1 MKVNTFNN
9 LVELFLYRAKKNP
22 SQMAYTYLKEGIV
35 EESTLSYE
43 ELDHKAKVAAVVI
56 RRYVPINGRVLL
68 LYPSGIDFMIG
79 FAACLYAGVIAIP
92 VPPPD
97 TVRLKRTLPRLKSIA
112 IDAKASLVLSNGE
125 LIASVKEIS
134 RNQAEAAMETFAVEH
149 WLDYCDLEDASVN
162 DWSMPEIYEHKIA
175 YLQYTS
181 GSTSTPKGVMMSH
194 ANLIHHLENIHNTW
208 AYDADSISV
217 TWMPYF
223 HDYGL
228 VNGLLSPLFS
238 GIPCYVLSPLTFLKR
253 PFRWLQAVSKYRATH
268 MAGPNFAYAYCLEKI
283 SSEQLKELDLSS
295 VQVASNGAEP
305 VRQETITAFSE
316 RFAGCGFRAECLYPG
331 YGLAEAT
338 LLVTSKLHGVLP
350 SFYQLNSQQRQD
362 DNIQGSVVSCG
373 PPIGTT
379 EVRIVKL
386 EALTV
391 CEDNEIG
398 EVWIK
403 DPGVAQGY
411 WQNEQATKDT
421 FHAYTCNGL
430 GPYLRSGDLGFLRDG
445 ELFITGRLKD
455 LIIIDGVNHYP
466 QDIEWTVIQ
475 GHTALRAEHVAA
487 FSVTIDNQ
495 ERLVIAAE
503 LSLSSDDYQVIVQ
516 TIRKAISEFHEL
528 EVYAVALLK
537 KGTIFKTSSGKLQ
550 RHACKQAFL
559 QETFDTH
566 ALWKQPLVIKSS
578 TTINSKKLSD
588 WLVTKLALALSIA
601 PETIELNQ
609 VFSAYG
615 LSSRLAVSLVG
626 ELEDFLADNDVKA
639 LDLSPTLL
647 WQYPTISTLAEFLQS
662 LLQNSAIPSSNHYH
676 QKLEQAPIAVIGLGC
691 RFPDA
696 ENPEEFWRQLF
707 DGHDAIKDIPLQRW
721 NFDDYPEI
729 NTRRA
734 GLLNDVDLFD
744 ADFFGIAAKE
754 ADAMDPQQRL
764 VLEVAYEALEYAG
777 IAPESL
783 AQSETGVFVG
793 ISTDDYAAWQFEA
806 IDAYLGTGKTF
817 SIVANRL
824 SYLLDLRGPSL
835 AIDTAC
841 SSSLVAVHQACQSLR
856 QQECS
861 LALAGGVNLVLSPQL
876 MVALSAANMLSP
888 DGQCKT
894 FAADADGYVRG
905 EGCGMVVLKHLED
918 AERDGDTI
926 LAVIRG
932 SAVNQDGRSN
942 GLTAPNQTA
951 QKHVIEKALANAGIK
966 PEELSYIEA
975 HGTGTPL
982 GDPIEMDALLSVFG
996 RAPELNVGSVKTNIG
1011 HLEAASGIA
1020 GLIKVILALR
1030 HQVIPAHLHCSI
1042 RNPLIKLDHTG
1053 FHIPLTTM
1061 PWLVEQRIAGVSSFG
1076 FGGTNA
1082 HVVVSEAKRPKL
1094 TIENDDVAM
1103 TQILVVSAKSSA
1115 ALQQLLHRYIGFVQR
1130 EPNLKLAD
1138 LCYSA
1143 AMGRSHFKYRAA
1155 VIAETAE
1162 ILLNKL
1168 QAKVSQSFPITPKS
1182 PRKIAFLFTG
1192 QGSQTKQMGWQ
1203 LYQTEPVYK
1212 GAIDACADLLDDELP
1227 LSLKEVMFN
1236 EDDSLLNQTAYTQP
1250 LLFSLQ
1256 YALAK
1261 LWLSWGV
1268 TPDILLGHS
1277 VGEFALACLA
1287 GVFELPDAIKLIAAR
1302 GRLMQALP
1310 SNGSMAAVFA
1320 NVELVKS
1327 VIEQVSGTVVIAGFN
1342 SPRLQVISGENT
1354 AVAAVCEI
1362 LREQGISSQS
1372 LLVSHAFHSPLMNEM
1387 LDEFSL
1393 VANSCR
1399 YNQPNIS
1406 IISSVTGK
1414 RIDKD
1419 MMSPNYWISHVVEP
1433 VRYAD
1438 AVISLLAESCDVA
1451 IEIGS
1456 QPHASAMAQHASGS
1470 NAVQWLPSLKKGLKD
1485 RDTLLDAVA
1494 RLYQLG
1500 VNLDWRGLYSIPKQ
1514 RLTGLP
1520 NYPFERQRHWLDT
1533 QPTFSRKVLGQGNL
1547 STKPVKQL
1555 FYQWHWQP
1563 KALVCSEY
1571 FAAKTWLIF
1580 ADCGGVGV
1588 GLAEQL
1594 SLEGHQCYMVFPG
1607 QTNQRLT
1614 STQGWQI
1621 EATASGLSYLQ
1632 EQQLSELQVIHLW
1645 SLDLGTDLQADAL
1658 YKQQTLACFNVLHI
1672 LQKLSV
1678 DSLWLVTRQVYAFD
1692 ESELVQPNQA
1702 LLWGMAKAIA
1712 LEYPKIFKSMID
1724 IGSASDLMP
1733 LMAELNC
1740 KDEELSL
1747 ALRGEYRYIGRL
1759 LPYEL
1764 AQTSSIIKANGS
1776 YLISGGLGALGLQ
1789 IAMRLFELGA
1799 RNLVLVGRRSPSE
1812 EQRIVLAELTKQGCY
1827 IHILQADIASRAE
1840 LQIIVDR
1847 LKQMPPLLGIIHAAG
1862 VAADKPLTNMTEDDF
1877 LQTLRA
1883 KVQGAGLLHEIS
1895 LDYKLDF
1902 FCLLSSIASV
1912 WGAKQRAHYAAA
1924 NQYLDRLSAYRQ
1936 QQQLPSLSLNFG
1948 PWQGE
1953 GMAIGLEQELAKT
1966 GIRALNPEQILTLL
1980 PQILAVS
1987 AEQLIV
1993 VDADWSVL
2001 SGVFAGYAGAGLFE
2015 YLNKNIAHHENAAP
2029 DHFMDELRL
2038 ASQDRQQSLLSERL
2052 QIELSQTL
2060 GLKVNSVADVERGFF
2075 EMGMD
2080 SLMAVQFRTR
2090 LENLFGLQL
2099 PATLA
2104 FDYPNIQYLSAF
2116 LWSELSLPQELDQK
2130 FMMATDKDQ
2139 LSSAIEFEL
2148 SALEYLLRDE
2158 A

>member
-1 MKVNTFNN
+1 MKVNAFDN
-9 LVELFLYRAKKNP
+9 LVELFLYRAKKN
-22 SQMAYTYLKEGIV
+22 SGEMAYTYLKEGIV
-35 EESTLSYE
+35 AESRLSYG
-43 ELDHKAKVAAVVI
+43 ELDHKAKIAAVVI
-56 RRYVPINGRVLL
+56 RRYVPVNGRVLL
-68 LYPSGIDFMIG
+68 LYPPGIDFMIG

-92 VPPPD
+92 APPPD

-112 IDAKASLVLSNGE
+112 KDAKASLVLSNGE
-125 LIASVKEIS
+125 LIASIKEKYA
-134 RNQAEAAMETFAVEH
+134 NQAEAAMETFAVEH
-149 WLDYCDLEDASVN
+149 WLDYCDLGDASVD
-162 DWSMPEIYEHKIA
+162 DWKMPEITGDNLA

-194 ANLIHHLENIHNTW
+194 ANLIHHLENIQKAW
-208 AYDADSISV
+208 AYDSDSVSV

-228 VNGLLSPLFS
+228 VDGLLSPLFS

-253 PFRWLQAVSKYRATH
+253 PLRWLQAISKYRGTH
-268 MAGPNFAYAYCLEKI
+268 TQAPNFAYAYCLEKI
-283 SSEQLKELDLSS
+283 STEQLKELDLSC
-295 VQVASNGAEP
+295 VKVASNGAEP
-305 VRQETITAFSE
+305 VRQETIAAFSE
-316 RFAGCGFRAECLYPG
+316 RFASCGFRAECLYPA

-338 LLVTSKLHGVLP
+338 LLVSTKSHGIMP
-350 SFYQLNSQQRQD
+350 TFYKLNSDQRQD
-362 DNIQGSVVSCG
+362 DNIQGFIVSCG

-379 EVRIVKL
+379 DVKIVKPESL
-386 EALTV
+386 VV
-391 CEDNEIG
+391 CEDSEIG

-411 WQNEQATKDT
+411 WLNEQATQDT
-421 FHAYTCNGL
+421 FHAYTSTGL
-430 GPYLRSGDLGFLRDG
+430 GPYLRSGDLGFMRDG

-475 GHTALRAEHVAA
+475 GHAALRPEHAAA

-495 ERLVIAAE
+495 ERLVIAVE
-503 LSLSSDDYQVIVQ
+503 LSLSSDDYEVIVQ
-516 TIRKAISEFHEL
+516 TIRTALAELHEL
-528 EVYAVALLK
+528 DVYAVALLK
-537 KGTIFKTSSGKLQ
+537 KGTILKTSSGKLQ

-559 QETFDTH
+559 QDAFDTH
-566 ALWKQPLVIKSS
+566 ALWKQPLIIKSS
-578 TTINSKKLSD
+578 AINSKKLSD

-626 ELEDFLADNDVKA
+626 ELEDFLVENNGKSI
-639 LDLSPTLL
+639 DLSPTLL
-647 WQYPTISTLAEFLQS
+647 WQYPTIETLAEFLQT
-662 LLQNSAIPSSNHYH
+662 LLQNSEISNSPQYH
-676 QKLEQAPIAVIGLGC
+676 HKLEQAPIAVVGLGC

-696 ENPEEFWRQLF
+696 SNPDEFWRQLL

-721 NFDDYPEI
+721 NSEDYPEI

-734 GLLNDVDLFD
+734 GLLSDIDLFD

-824 SYLLDLRGPSL
+824 SYILDLRGPSL

-905 EGCGMVVLKHLED
+905 EGCGMIVLKRLED
-918 AERDGDTI
+918 AERDGDSI

-951 QKHVIEKALANAGIK
+951 QKNVIEKALANAGIK

-1030 HQVIPAHLHCSI
+1030 HQVIPAHLHCNT
-1042 RNPLIKLDHTG
+1042 RNPLIKLEHTG

-1082 HVVVSEAKRPKL
+1082 HIVVSEAEAPKL
-1094 TIENDDVAM
+1094 TAGNAGIAM
-1103 TQILVVSAKSSA
+1103 TQVLAISAKSST
-1115 ALQQLLHRYIGFVQR
+1115 ALQQLLLAYIDFVQS
-1130 EPNLKLAD
+1130 EPKLKLAD

-1143 AMGRSHFKYRAA
+1143 AMGRSIFKYRTA
-1155 VIAETAE
+1155 VTADSTE
-1162 ILLNKL
+1162 KLLEELK
-1168 QAKVSQSFPITPKS
+1168 AKASQIFPITAKS

-1203 LYQTEPVYK
+1203 LYQTEAVFHE
-1212 GAIDACADLLDDELP
+1212 AIDACANLLADELP
-1227 LSLKEVMFN
+1227 LLLTDVMFN
-1236 EDDSLLNQTAYTQP
+1236 EDDSQLNQTAYTQP

-1261 LWLSWGV
+1261 LWQSWGV
-1268 TPDILLGHS
+1268 EPDILLGHS
-1277 VGEFALACLA
+1277 VGEFAVACLA

-1310 SNGSMAAVFA
+1310 CNGSMAAVFA
-1320 NVELVKS
+1320 NVEVVKS
-1327 VIEQVSGTVVIAGFN
+1327 VIEQASGTVVIAGFN
-1342 SPRLQVISGENT
+1342 SPRLQVISGENK
-1354 AVAAVCEI
+1354 AVATVCEL

-1372 LLVSHAFHSPLMNEM
+1372 LVVSNAFHSPLMNEM

-1399 YNQPNIS
+1399 YNEPNIA
-1406 IISSVTGK
+1406 IISSLTGK
-1414 RIDKD
+1414 RIDKE
-1419 MMSPNYWISHVVEP
+1419 MMSPNYWVSHVIEP
-1433 VRYAD
+1433 VRYSD
-1438 AVISLLAESCDVA
+1438 AVISLLTENSDVA
-1451 IEIGS
+1451 IEIGP
-1456 QPHASAMAQHASGS
+1456 QPHASAMAQQTSGS
-1470 NAVQWLPSLKKGLKD
+1470 NALQWLPSLKKGLKD
-1485 RDTLLDAVA
+1485 RDVLLDAVA
-1494 RLYQLG
+1494 KLYQLG
-1500 VNLDWRGLYSIPKQ
+1500 VNLNWHGFYNIPQQ
-1514 RLTGLP
+1514 RITGLP
-1520 NYPFERQRHWLDT
+1520 HYPFERQRHWLDT
-1533 QPTFSRKVLGQGNL
+1533 QPTFAKHLPAQTHISANSVE
-1547 STKPVKQL
+1547 QL

-1563 KALVCSEY
+1563 KPLLGSES
-1571 FAAKTWLIF
+1571 FTQKSWLIF
-1580 ADCGGVGV
+1580 ADRSGV
-1588 GLAEQL
+1588 GLGIAEKL
-1594 SLEGHQCYMVFPG
+1594 SLAGHECNLVFTG
-1607 QTNQRLT
+1607 LTNQKLSAT
-1614 STQGWQI
+1614 KGWQI
-1621 EATASGLSYLQ
+1621 EPSASGLRYLQ
-1632 EQQLSELQVIHLW
+1632 EQQLSDVQVIHLW
-1645 SLDLGTDLQADAL
+1645 SLDLDADVQADTVIE
-1658 YKQQTLACFNVLHI
+1658 QQTLACFNVLHI
-1672 LQKLSV
+1672 LQNLSIGG
-1678 DSLWLVTRQVYAFD
+1678 LWLVTRQAYAFD
-1692 ESELVQPNQA
+1692 KSEIVQPNQA
-1702 LLWGMAKAIA
+1702 LLWGMTKAIA
-1712 LEYPKIFKSMID
+1712 LEYPKIFNRIID
-1724 IGSASDLMP
+1724 IGSDGDINSLI
-1733 LMAELNC
+1733 AELNS
-1740 KDEELSL
+1740 KDVELAL
-1747 ALRGEYRYIGRL
+1747 ALRGKDRYVGRL
-1759 LPYEL
+1759 LAYEL
-1764 AQTSSIIKANGS
+1764 AKTAAIIKANGS

-1789 IAMRLFELGA
+1789 IAKRLVELGA
-1799 RNLVLVGRRSPSE
+1799 QNVVLVGRRPATE
-1812 EQRIVLAELTKQGCY
+1812 EQRLVIAELTKQGCH
-1827 IHILQADIASRAE
+1827 IHLLQADIASRKD
-1840 LQIIVDR
+1840 LPIIVAR
-1847 LKQMPPLLGIIHAAG
+1847 LKQLPPLLGIIHAAG
-1862 VAADKPLTNMTEDDF
+1862 VAADKSLTDLTEDEF
-1877 LQTLRA
+1877 LQTLSA
-1883 KVQGAGLLHEIS
+1883 KVQGACLLHEIS
-1895 LDYKLDF
+1895 LSYELDF

-1936 QQQLPSLSLNFG
+1936 QLQLPSLSLNFG
-1948 PWQGE
+1948 PWQGQ
-1953 GMAIGLEQELAKT
+1953 GMALGLEQELAKT
-1966 GIRALNPEQILTLL
+1966 GIRALNPEQILKLL
-1980 PQILAVS
+1980 PQILATS

-2001 SGVFAGYAGAGLFE
+2001 AGVFAGYAGAGLFE
-2015 YLNKNIAHHENAAP
+2015 YLNKKIVHHERALQ
-2029 DHFMDELRL
+2029 DHFLDELRL
-2038 ASQDRQQSLLSERL
+2038 APQDRQQALLSERL

-2060 GLKVNSVADVERGFF
+2060 GLKVNKVADVERGFF

-2080 SLMAVQFRTR
+2080 SLMTVQFRTR

-2099 PATLA
+2099 PTTLA

-2116 LWSELSLPQELDQK
+2116 LWSEFSFPQELDQK
-2130 FMMATDKDQ
+2130 FMMATEKDQ
-2139 LSSAIEFEL
+2139 LSSAIESEL